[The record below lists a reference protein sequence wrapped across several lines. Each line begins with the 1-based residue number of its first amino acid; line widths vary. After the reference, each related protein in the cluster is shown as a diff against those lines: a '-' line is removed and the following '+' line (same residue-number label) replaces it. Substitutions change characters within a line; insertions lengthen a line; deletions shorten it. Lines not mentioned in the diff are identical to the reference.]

1 MKDKQAVCKDELFTF
16 TRQNDTHMDTS
27 NRLLALDVFRGMTI
41 AGMILVN
48 NPGSW
53 STVYKPFLHADW
65 HGCTPTDW
73 VFPFF
78 LFMVGMAIPI
88 ALGRRKAAGEGLA
101 GLRRKIVVRTLI
113 IFGLGLLMAAFP
125 RFGFKEGHDNLWIP
139 HLILLAVGLFAI
151 FWRGVSIVAKERKIV
166 GWIALAVAV
175 GMLAIGIWAYNL
187 TTLRIPGVLQRIA
200 LVYCACAFIFLATD
214 TRRQIWIGT
223 GLLLLYW
230 GLMTLVPVP
239 GGVAP
244 NLEAE
249 TNLGAWLDRALLGGH
264 LWSQAITWDP
274 EGLLSTLPAVV
285 TGMIGMQA
293 GSWIKTSR
301 SPYEHLTGIFG
312 VGVLLV
318 ALGLIWDLAFP
329 INKKIWT
336 SSYVLYTGGVALL
349 FLGMIYWVVDVLQYG
364 RWTRF
369 FVVYGMNAL
378 FIFVLSG
385 LVSKLLGAIKLAAG
399 PDGAPGLSLQAWLYQ
414 NCFKSVL
421 SDYNASLAYALAN
434 VAFFWGIALILY
446 KRKIFIKV

>member
-1 MKDKQAVCKDELFTF
+1 
-16 TRQNDTHMDTS
+16 MDTT

-53 STVYKPFLHADW
+53 STVYKPLLHADW

-88 ALGRRKAAGEGLA
+88 ALGRRKAAGEGLG
-101 GLRRKIVVRTLI
+101 GLRRKIIVRTLI
-113 IFGLGLLMAAFP
+113 IFGLGLLLAAFP
-125 RFGFKEGHDNLWIP
+125 RFGFKEGNAHLWLP
-139 HLILLAVGLFAI
+139 HLALMTVGLIAI
-151 FWRGVSIVAKERKIV
+151 FWRGASPVAQHRRIA
-166 GWIALAVAV
+166 GWIALAAAAGMAV
-175 GMLAIGIWAYNL
+175 IGIWAYDL
-187 TTLRIPGVLQRIA
+187 SSLRIPGVLQRIA
-200 LVYCACAFIFLATD
+200 LVYCACAFIFLAAD
-214 TRRQIWIGT
+214 TRRQIWIGA

-230 GLMTLVPVP
+230 GLMTLVPIP

-249 TNLGAWLDRALLGGH
+249 TNLGAWLDRVLMSGH

-274 EGLLSTLPAVV
+274 EGLLSTLPAIV

-312 VGVLLV
+312 VGVLLI
-318 ALGLIWDLAFP
+318 ALGFIWDLAFP

-349 FLGMIYWVVDVLQYG
+349 FLGMIYWTVDVLQYR

-378 FIFVLSG
+378 FVFVLSG
-385 LVSKLLGAIKLAAG
+385 LVAKLLGVIKVVST
-399 PDGAPGLSLQAWLYQ
+399 PDGSSGLSLQGWLYE
-414 NCFKSVL
+414 NCFKSVF

-434 VAFFWGIALILY
+434 VAFFWGIAWILY
-446 KRKIFIKV
+446 KYKIFIKV

>member
-1 MKDKQAVCKDELFTF
+1 
-16 TRQNDTHMDTS
+16 MDTS

-53 STVYKPFLHADW
+53 STIYKPLEHAEW
-65 HGCTPTDW
+65 HGCTPTDL

-88 ALGRRKAAGEGLA
+88 ALGRRKEAGEGLGA
-101 GLRRKIVVRTLI
+101 LRFKIATRTLI

-125 RFGFKEGHDNLWIP
+125 RFGFKEGHEALWGP
-139 HLILLAVGLFAI
+139 HLALLTIGLLSI
-151 FWRGVSIVAKERKIV
+151 FWRGASPDARQRKIA
-166 GWIALAVAV
+166 GWIALAAAT
-175 GMLAIGIWAYNL
+175 GMLLIGIWAYNL

-214 TRRQIWIGT
+214 MRRQLWIGA

-230 GLMTLVPVP
+230 ALMALVPIP

-244 NLEAE
+244 NLEPE
-249 TNLGAWLDRALLGGH
+249 TNLGAWIDRALLNGH
-264 LWSQAITWDP
+264 LWSQSRTWDP

-293 GSWIKTSR
+293 GNWVKTRR
-301 SPYEHLTGIFG
+301 SAYEHLTGIFAI
-312 VGVLLV
+312 GVLLT

-336 SSYVLYTGGVALL
+336 SSYVLYTGGIALL
-349 FLGMIYWVVDVLQYG
+349 FLGMIYWVIEVLQYR
-364 RWTRF
+364 RWARF
-369 FVVYGMNAL
+369 FEVYGMNAL

-385 LVSKLLGAIKLAAG
+385 IVVKLMAAIKFTGG
-399 PDGAPGLSLQAWLYQ
+399 PDGTPGLNLQGWLYQ

-421 SDYNASLAYALAN
+421 SDYNASLAYAIFN
-434 VAFFWGIALILY
+434 VLFFWGIALLLY

>member
-1 MKDKQAVCKDELFTF
+1 
-16 TRQNDTHMDTS
+16 MDTS

-53 STVYKPFLHADW
+53 STIYGPLKHADW

-88 ALGRRKAAGEGLA
+88 ALGRRKAAGEGLPD
-101 GLRRKIVVRTLI
+101 LRRKIIIRTLI

-139 HLILLAVGLFAI
+139 HLILLGIGLLAI
-151 FWRGVSIVAKERKIV
+151 FWRGVSTVAKERKIA
-166 GWIALAVAV
+166 GWIALAVALA
-175 GMLAIGIWAYNL
+175 MLAIGIWAYNL
-187 TTLRIPGVLQRIA
+187 TALRIPGVLQRIA
-200 LVYCACAFIFLATD
+200 LVYCACAFLFLATD
-214 TRRQIWIGT
+214 MRRQIWIGA

-230 GLMTLVPVP
+230 GLMTLVPIP

-249 TNLGAWLDRALLGGH
+249 TNLGAWIDRTLLGGH

-293 GSWIKTSR
+293 GNWIKTLR

-318 ALGLIWDLAFP
+318 ALGLTWDLAFP

-336 SSYVLYTGGVALL
+336 SSYTLYTGGVALL
-349 FLGMIYWVVDVLQYG
+349 FLGMIYWIVDVLQYR

-378 FIFVLSG
+378 FVFVLSG
-385 LVSKLLGAIKLAAG
+385 LVAKLLGAIKVTDTTNAN
-399 PDGAPGLSLQAWLYQ
+399 PGLSLQGWLYE
-414 NCFKSVL
+414 NCFKSVF

-434 VAFFWGIALILY
+434 VAFFWCIAWVLY
-446 KRKIFIKV
+446 KRRIFIKV